1 MSQRHIPVQKRAP
14 IKRLIAIGLAVTL
27 SFMGICAFVIL
38 GMAERDYA
46 QARKSSENLAASLA
60 ANIARNFEVLD
71 LSLQA
76 VQDALTLPDFDKL
89 DPAVR
94 NMVLFDRSAT
104 AQDVG
109 SILVFDRHGDIK
121 IESRSLVPRKAN
133 FAHRDYFLHHRES
146 TDTGTYVSPPW
157 VTNTGMHVVG
167 ISRRLNDANG
177 DFNGVV
183 IAIVKLSYFH
193 NLLRSIHIGP
203 NDNLLVTR
211 TDGTLLMR
219 MPFEIGMIGRSFPNG
234 IIISRLK
241 ESPQGSFEA
250 ESPNDGVRRQ
260 IAYQRAGAWP
270 VAVGVGLSVADIYES
285 WRQEA
290 WSLGL
295 IVFAL
300 CVFNIALVAF
310 LAYSLQRRAAAER
323 DLAVMATTDSLT
335 GLCNR
340 RRFDEVMD
348 NEWRRAQREHKNVA
362 MLLIDIDHFK
372 KYNDEFGHQ
381 TGDIVLAAIARDI
394 AAHTQRAADI
404 AARFGGEEFAVL
416 LPGVSAQEAFDHA
429 ERIRTGVLALPM
441 PKDGP
446 SVSPTVSI
454 GVATVSPRAGLS
466 IGDLV
471 KSADAALY
479 EAKAAGR
486 NRCVQAAIPA
496 SAVRLAA

>member
-1 MSQRHIPVQKRAP
+1 
-14 IKRLIAIGLAVTL
+14 
-27 SFMGICAFVIL
+27 
-38 GMAERDYA
+38 
-46 QARKSSENLAASLA
+46 
-60 ANIARNFEVLD
+60 
-71 LSLQA
+71 
-76 VQDALTLPDFDKL
+76 
-89 DPAVR
+89 
-94 NMVLFDRSAT
+94 
-104 AQDVG
+104 
-109 SILVFDRHGDIK
+109 
-121 IESRSLVPRKAN
+121 
-133 FAHRDYFLHHRES
+133 
-146 TDTGTYVSPPW
+146 
-157 VTNTGMHVVG
+157 
-167 ISRRLNDANG
+167 
-177 DFNGVV
+177 
-183 IAIVKLSYFH
+183 
-193 NLLRSIHIGP
+193 
-203 NDNLLVTR
+203 
-211 TDGTLLMR
+211 

-446 SVSPTVSI
+446 DVSPTVSI
-454 GVATVSPRAGLS
+454 GVATMSPRAGLS